1 MITTVFLEQPMAMPG
16 LLITKSICSEVA
28 WKMQENLDKEGYEGE
43 PIAANCWEQTKKI
56 SYVALD
62 KDPPNLKGF
71 SNCMISS
78 KVTGTQVV
86 DGI

>member
-43 PIAANCWEQTKKI
+43 PIAANCWEQTKK
-56 SYVALD
+56 
-62 KDPPNLKGF
+62 
-71 SNCMISS
+71 
-78 KVTGTQVV
+78 
-86 DGI
+86 